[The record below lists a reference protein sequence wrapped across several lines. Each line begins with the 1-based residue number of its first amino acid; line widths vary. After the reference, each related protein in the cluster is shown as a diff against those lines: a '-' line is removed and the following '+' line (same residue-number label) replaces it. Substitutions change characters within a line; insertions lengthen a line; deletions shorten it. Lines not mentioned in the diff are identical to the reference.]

1 MFTKKKKKKEGTKR
15 KKEEGWEKSIRSV
28 SGDLTRGRKA
38 VEEARVYWGV
48 NWKSLVGK
56 PVPKRADSAART
68 QRGGVAGFL
77 LGHQPAPKYRHG
89 SVILV
94 KDTWP

>member
-1 MFTKKKKKKEGTKR
+1 MFTKKEEEEEEGTKR

-28 SGDLTRGRKA
+28 SGDLTKA

-89 SVILV
+89 SII
-94 KDTWP
+94 